1 MPTDA
6 PNDPW
11 WVDAHLDLAYLDLM
25 GPAVEADHPT
35 PAARGVSL
43 PALVRG
49 GVRIALGTIFTE
61 FGSGGAAWGYVDHD
75 DLEGAHAAGVRQLER
90 YEAFERAGRIRIVR
104 TRADL
109 ETCMQPGGA
118 PGIVILMECADPIRT
133 PEEAAWWHA
142 RGVRAVGLSW
152 AHGSRWA
159 GGNARAGGLTTGGR
173 ALVQALDAL
182 GVLHDASHLSDAA
195 FDDLCAAT
203 DRRIVATHS
212 NMRALMDPRERH
224 LTDAQVS
231 EIARRDGVVGLN
243 LYGKFLARDR
253 AATLD
258 DAIAHVEHAAAI
270 AGRTGVGLGS
280 DFDGV
285 PCVPQGID
293 DVTFLPRITYELLAA
308 GQSEETVKKV
318 LGGNLLRVLAQVEQ
332 TAQSL
337 AGEPAWQNDAA
348 TDSQPIAR

>member
-1 MPTDA
+1 
-6 PNDPW
+6 
-11 WVDAHLDLAYLDLM
+11 
-25 GPAVEADHPT
+25 
-35 PAARGVSL
+35 
-43 PALVRG
+43 
-49 GVRIALGTIFTE
+49 
-61 FGSGGAAWGYVDHD
+61 
-75 DLEGAHAAGVRQLER
+75 
-90 YEAFERAGRIRIVR
+90 
-104 TRADL
+104 
-109 ETCMQPGGA
+109 
-118 PGIVILMECADPIRT
+118 
-133 PEEAAWWHA
+133 
-142 RGVRAVGLSW
+142 VGLSW

-280 DFDGV
+280 DFDGGFTPADCPAGCGRPDELGALDRALAARSWSGADRTAFMHGNWMRV
-285 PCVPQGID
+285 LCEALPQG
-293 DVTFLPRITYELLAA
+293 
-308 GQSEETVKKV
+308 
-318 LGGNLLRVLAQVEQ
+318 
-332 TAQSL
+332 
-337 AGEPAWQNDAA
+337 
-348 TDSQPIAR
+348 

>member
-6 PNDPW
+6 PNEPW

-25 GPAVEADHPT
+25 GPTVEADHPT

-142 RGVRAVGLSW
+142 RGLRAVGLSW

-280 DFDGV
+280 DFDGGFTPADCPAGCGRPDELGALDRALAARGWGGADRTAFMHGNWMRV
-285 PCVPQGID
+285 LREALPQG
-293 DVTFLPRITYELLAA
+293 
-308 GQSEETVKKV
+308 
-318 LGGNLLRVLAQVEQ
+318 
-332 TAQSL
+332 
-337 AGEPAWQNDAA
+337 
-348 TDSQPIAR
+348 